1 MNLFFTF
8 LSETYLN
15 YQLIWYISHRNKDIQ
30 EAFLAS
36 SVVILL
42 SREVEFKSNSEAGI
56 RSESSQTFKTSFLQK
71 KLTPLTIF
79 AKSSIFS
86 AWVVLQNLILQYLII
101 KICQWEMKES
111 RIKSFSFVQKKLSRK
126 NSMTATLIKRDSGTS
141 IFRWIL
147 RFFSTQLF

>member
-8 LSETYLN
+8 LSKTYLN

-42 SREVEFKSNSEAGI
+42 SREVEFKSNSE
-56 RSESSQTFKTSFLQK
+56 SSQTFKTSFLQK
-71 KLTPLTIF
+71 NLTPLTIF
-79 AKSSIFS
+79 AKSSIFN

-101 KICQWEMKES
+101 KICRWEMKES
-111 RIKSFSFVQKKLSRK
+111 RIKSFSVVQKKLSQK

>member
-42 SREVEFKSNSEAGI
+42 SREVEFKSNSE
-56 RSESSQTFKTSFLQK
+56 SSQTFKTSFLQK

-79 AKSSIFS
+79 AKSSIFN

-111 RIKSFSFVQKKLSRK
+111 RIKSFSFVQKKLSQK